1 MYLQLG
7 YWLVKNI
14 KLPMKNLP
22 IGTFI
27 NMLAVFLG
35 SLIGLF
41 LKDIFPANID
51 AIIFQAIGLGTFVIG
66 ISMSLKVP
74 DGYFLI
80 FIFSLIL
87 GGILGEVIGLQ
98 DILQQ
103 LGDLT
108 KHSFQITESQFTE
121 GLITAFLL
129 FCIGSMT
136 IVGAIEEGIQG
147 KRELLMIKSTL
158 DGITSIA
165 FAATYGIGVLFSIIP
180 MLIFQG
186 GITVLAKKMEHFFN
200 ETLISQLSALGGVL
214 IIAIGINMLK
224 LGEINIENLLP
235 GLLVIVILTKIFEPY
250 FSKKSNNLKDEK

>member
-1 MYLQLG
+1 
-7 YWLVKNI
+7 
-14 KLPMKNLP
+14 MKNLP
-22 IGTFI
+22 IGTFV
-27 NMLAVFLG
+27 NMLTVFLG

-41 LKDIFPANID
+41 LKDIFPSNID
-51 AIIFQAIGLGTFVIG
+51 AIIFQAIGLGTLVIG

-74 DGYFLI
+74 DGYLLI

-87 GGILGEVIGLQ
+87 GGILGEVIGLKL
-98 DILQQ
+98 ILEQ
-103 LGDLT
+103 LGNFT
-108 KHSFQITESQFTE
+108 KNSFHISENQFTE

-186 GITVLAKKMEHFFN
+186 GITVLARKMQHFFN
-200 ETLISQLSALGGVL
+200 EILIAQLSALGGVL

-224 LGEINIENLLP
+224 LGKINIENLLP
-235 GLLVIVILTKIFEPY
+235 GLLVIVILTKLFQPY
-250 FSKKSNNLKDEK
+250 LSKSNNLKDEK

>member
-1 MYLQLG
+1 
-7 YWLVKNI
+7 
-14 KLPMKNLP
+14 MKNLP

-27 NMLAVFLG
+27 NMLTVVVG
-35 SLIGLF
+35 SLIGIF
-41 LKDIFPANID
+41 LKEFFPPNIE
-51 AIIFQAIGLGTFVIG
+51 AIIFQAIGLGTLVIG

-87 GGILGEVIGLQ
+87 GGVIGELIGLQ
-98 DILQQ
+98 SILFG
-103 LGDLT
+103 LGDSVKAT
-108 KHSFQITESQFTE
+108 FHISEKGFTD

-136 IVGAIEEGIQG
+136 IIGAIEEGIEN

-165 FAATYGIGVLFSIIP
+165 LAASFGIGVLFSILP

-186 GITVLAKKMEHFFN
+186 GITILAKKMERFFT
-200 ETLISQLSALGGVL
+200 ETLIAQLSALGGVL
-214 IIAIGINMLK
+214 IIAIGINMLQ
-224 LGEINIENLLP
+224 LGKINIENLLP
-235 GLLVIVILTKIFEPY
+235 GLFVIAVLTKIFEPHLA
-250 FSKKSNNLKDEK
+250 KE

>member
-1 MYLQLG
+1 
-7 YWLVKNI
+7 
-14 KLPMKNLP
+14 MKNLP

-27 NMLAVFLG
+27 NMLTVIIG
-35 SLIGLF
+35 SLLGIF
-41 LKDIFPANID
+41 LKEFFPPNIE
-51 AIIFQAIGLGTFVIG
+51 AIIFQAIGLGTLVIG

-87 GGILGEVIGLQ
+87 GGVLGELIGLQ
-98 DILQQ
+98 TILLG
-103 LGDLT
+103 LGDSIKAT
-108 KHSFQITESQFTE
+108 FQISEQGFTN

-136 IVGAIEEGIQG
+136 IVGAIEEGIEG

-165 FAATYGIGVLFSIIP
+165 LAASFGIGVLFSIFP

-186 GITVLAKKMEHFFN
+186 GITVLAKKMERFFT
-200 ETLISQLSALGGVL
+200 ETLIAQLSALGGVL
-214 IIAIGINMLK
+214 IIAIGINMLE
-224 LGEINIENLLP
+224 LGKINIENLLP
-235 GLLVIVILTKIFEPY
+235 GLLVIAILTKIFEPY
-250 FSKKSNNLKDEK
+250 FSKKATKNE